1 MMGTARALWA
11 LFTLLCAG
19 MTALGG
25 SVGTL
30 ALLCVLLLLPLL
42 QLAGGLLC
50 RKNLS
55 LTVECPVSGWQGEP
69 LSVTVAAENGSVL
82 PVWGL
87 SLTVTAENALTG
99 EREAAPLRLTL
110 PPRGRRTMALT
121 LDGQYA
127 GLLRITAARAR
138 LYDSFWLLPLPAPA
152 ESVGKCALLPRR
164 FPVETQVG
172 ADASR
177 LEESEVFSPDKPGAD
192 PSETF
197 QLREYVPGDS
207 PRQIHWKLTEKLG
220 RLTVKDFSL
229 PVDRSILLIWERRET
244 RPTPAAEDAQAAV
257 LFSLGQSL
265 LEQAGAFTLLWN
277 EKDSPCCRLAVGDLD
292 DLVGLT
298 PRLLAA
304 RPLTLGP
311 TAALALCQTAGE
323 ETFAHIIYLGERAP
337 DCLPR
342 LRELGRVTLILS
354 QPEGAPGD
362 VPCYPFDPQ
371 HKAQQLRE
379 VRI

>member
-1 MMGTARALWA
+1 M
-11 LFTLLCAG
+11 
-19 MTALGG
+19 
-25 SVGTL
+25 
-30 ALLCVLLLLPLL
+30 
-42 QLAGGLLC
+42 
-50 RKNLS
+50 
-55 LTVECPVSGWQGEP
+55 
-69 LSVTVAAENGSVL
+69 
-82 PVWGL
+82 
-87 SLTVTAENALTG
+87 
-99 EREAAPLRLTL
+99 
-110 PPRGRRTMALT
+110 
-121 LDGQYA
+121 
-127 GLLRITAARAR
+127 
-138 LYDSFWLLPLPAPA
+138 
-152 ESVGKCALLPRR
+152 
-164 FPVETQVG
+164 
-172 ADASR
+172 
-177 LEESEVFSPDKPGAD
+177 
-192 PSETF
+192 
-197 QLREYVPGDS
+197 
-207 PRQIHWKLTEKLG
+207 
-220 RLTVKDFSL
+220 

-277 EKDSPCCRLAVGDLD
+277 EKDSPCYRLAVGDLD

-304 RPLTLGP
+304 RPLTQGP

>member
-1 MMGTARALWA
+1 MMGTASALWA

-19 MTALGG
+19 MTALWG

-30 ALLCVLLLLPLL
+30 ALLCVLLLLPLV

-50 RKNLS
+50 RKKIS
-55 LTVECPVSGWQGEP
+55 LTVDCPVSGWQGEP
-69 LSVTVAAENGSVL
+69 LLV
-82 PVWGL
+82 
-87 SLTVTAENALTG
+87 TVTAENALTG
-99 EREAAPLRLTL
+99 ERETAPLRLTL
-110 PPRGRRTMALT
+110 PPRSRRTAQLT

-127 GLLRITAARAR
+127 GLVRITAARAR
-138 LYDSFWLLPLPAPA
+138 LYDSFWLIPLPAPA
-152 ESVGKCALLPRR
+152 ESGGKCALLPRR
-164 FPVETQVG
+164 FSVETQVG

-220 RLTVKDFSL
+220 RLMVKDPSL
-229 PVDRSILLIWERRET
+229 PVDRSVLLIWERREEH
-244 RPTPAAEDAQAAV
+244 PTPAGEDAQAAV
-257 LFSLGQSL
+257 LFSLCQSL

-277 EKDSPCCRLAVGDLD
+277 EGDSPCCRLGVGDLD

-304 RPLTLGP
+304 GPLSDGP

-342 LRELGRVTLILS
+342 LRELGRVTLVLS
-354 QPEGAPGD
+354 AAEGAPGD
-362 VPCYPFDPQ
+362 VPCYLFDPE